1 MPVNK
6 ILYYLCFNGCKS
18 HQRQYASHGF
28 RADSSLLCVCV
39 FVSDSGKSGR
49 ARGIL
54 VYFHC
59 LWAIFFF
66 LGAHRCLAQ
75 SSAPGMTLNYDTKMT
90 KHNKK
95 NLSTVS
101 NVTHNGTTNREKEK
115 KRIRNLKA
123 QIEQYK
129 PKNCSVVFSRWSNE
143 NGVIKKSF
151 IKWQSVKSFRCKFVN
166 SAFGCYFDYMV
177 VRVLRCVCIGIV
189 DVLLMCWMTL
199 GGSWIRYAF

>member
-1 MPVNK
+1 MDAKAIRDNMLHMVLGR
-6 ILYYLCFNGCKS
+6 IRLF
-18 HQRQYASHGF
+18 
-28 RADSSLLCVCV
+28 CV
-39 FVSDSGKSGR
+39 FV
-49 ARGIL
+49 
-54 VYFHC
+54 C
-59 LWAIFFF
+59 LWVIAAKVDVHGAFWYISIASGQYFFF
-66 LGAHRCLAQ
+66 LGAYRCLAQ

-199 GGSWIRYAF
+199 GGRWIRYAF

>member
-1 MPVNK
+1 MDAK
-6 ILYYLCFNGCKS
+6 A

-66 LGAHRCLAQ
+66 FRCTSLPGTVIRPGYDPQLRHKNDETQQKKLVHSVERHAQ
-75 SSAPGMTLNYDTKMT
+75 R
-90 KHNKK
+90 HNKQ
-95 NLSTVS
+95 
-101 NVTHNGTTNREKEK
+101 RERKK

-177 VRVLRCVCIGIV
+177 VLVLRCVCIGIV